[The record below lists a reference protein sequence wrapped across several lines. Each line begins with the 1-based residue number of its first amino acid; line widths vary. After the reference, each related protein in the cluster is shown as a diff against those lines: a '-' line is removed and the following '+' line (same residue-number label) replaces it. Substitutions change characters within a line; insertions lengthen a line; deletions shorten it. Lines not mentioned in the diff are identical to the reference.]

1 MSTTYTIDD
10 ERYGFQP
17 LNVTEPTAKHNLGT
31 IVRGRSATLGNAQ
44 FVYLLGVASTAVGD
58 TVCYNLS
65 TFATTRAVAATQGQV
80 AVAMSANVANQYGW
94 YAIQG
99 VVTATAAAAVAA
111 GAPVY
116 TTATAGAVDDAVVSG
131 SLISGAF
138 FAETAAAAGAVLVNL
153 NYPELQ

>member
-10 ERYGFQP
+10 ERFGFQP
-17 LNVTEPTAKHNLGT
+17 LNVTETTAKHNLGT
-31 IVRGRSATLGNAQ
+31 VVSGRSATLGNAQ

-58 TVCYNLS
+58 TVCYNLT
-65 TFATTRAVAATQGQV
+65 TFATTRAVAATTGQV

-94 YAIQG
+94 YAIRG
-99 VVTATAAAAVAA
+99 VVTATAAAAAAA
-111 GAPVY
+111 GAPCY
-116 TTATAGAVDDAVVSG
+116 TTATAGAIDDAVVAG

-138 FAETAAAAGAVLVNL
+138 FAEAAAGAGAVLVNL